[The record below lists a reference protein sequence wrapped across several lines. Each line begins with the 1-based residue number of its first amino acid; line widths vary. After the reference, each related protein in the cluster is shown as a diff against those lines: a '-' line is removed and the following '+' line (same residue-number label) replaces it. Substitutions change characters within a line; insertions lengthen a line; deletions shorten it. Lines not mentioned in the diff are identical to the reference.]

1 MADNKSRR
9 KVAVALLSGQKQARR
24 LELTPLNAITG
35 AEKNP
40 KRHSHEDI
48 EKSISR
54 FGYVEPVVLDERTGR
69 LVAGH
74 GRVQALRVAKKTGDK
89 PPQGVVE
96 EGGEW
101 LVPVLRGWASRSDT
115 EAEAYLVASNH
126 LATKG
131 GWDDGEL
138 AELLQSLS
146 EQAALDGTG
155 FDSSSIDEVLRRASE
170 AKEPAQGL
178 TDPDDVPEV
187 EASGVALGDMFRLGD
202 HVLLC
207 GDSTKAADV
216 DRVMAGEAAD
226 LVWTDPPYGV
236 DYESKAGKVH
246 NDGAEGLPALL
257 RGAFASCF
265 RVMKPGAFV
274 YIAHP
279 SGANSLVFYDEV
291 RAAQFVFKQG
301 LVWVKDSLVLGHADY
316 HYQHEP
322 IIYAMKPAKAGRRGR
337 VGEGWYGDNSQVSIF
352 TIPNPKRSDEHP
364 TMKPVELVEAMVRNS
379 SATGHL
385 VFEPFNGSGTTLMAC
400 ERLGRR
406 CRAIE
411 LSPVYVARTVAR
423 WEAFTGKKAE
433 RVDG

>member
-1 MADNKSRR
+1 MTCE
-9 KVAVALLSGQKQARR
+9 VKQ
-24 LELTPLNAITG
+24 
-35 AEKNP
+35 
-40 KRHSHEDI
+40 
-48 EKSISR
+48 
-54 FGYVEPVVLDERTGR
+54 
-69 LVAGH
+69 
-74 GRVQALRVAKKTGDK
+74 
-89 PPQGVVE
+89 
-96 EGGEW
+96 
-101 LVPVLRGWASRSDT
+101 VPG
-115 EAEAYLVASNH
+115 
-126 LATKG
+126 
-131 GWDDGEL
+131 
-138 AELLQSLS
+138 
-146 EQAALDGTG
+146 
-155 FDSSSIDEVLRRASE
+155 
-170 AKEPAQGL
+170 
-178 TDPDDVPEV
+178 
-187 EASGVALGDMFRLGD
+187 GVAIVCFKGPSG
-202 HVLLC
+202 LLC
-207 GDSTKAADV
+207 DGCDAKLPKTEADV

-265 RVMKPGAFV
+265 RVMKPGAFA

-279 SGANSLVFYDEV
+279 PGANSLVFYDEV
-291 RAAQFVFKQG
+291 RAAQFVFKEG

-337 VGEGWYGDNSQVSIF
+337 GGEGWYGDNSQVSIF
-352 TIPNPKRSDEHP
+352 TIPKPKRSDEHP

-379 SATGHL
+379 SAPGHL

-433 RVDG
+433 RVGGERKGKVKRGR